1 MLNKSLLKDL
11 IYEKINGKVIYYK
24 NYELVLK
31 GKKDLE
37 EVMASSGLQVFIIKI
52 IYNFLQNLI
61 SNEFEILFGEIGVR
75 TINGWRSLDIG
86 IFETN
91 KVKNYLTI
99 NKIIDIPPK
108 VAIEV
113 DTKAESNLIDYVFE
127 KTLDLL
133 KTGTEKIIWIFT
145 KPKLILIAKKESW
158 VIKNWNEDID
168 VIENISFNLEKLLGG
183 KI

>member
-1 MLNKSLLKDL
+1 MSIDIKKENL
-11 IYEKINGKVIYYK
+11 IYERVNGKVIYYK

-37 EVMASSGLQVFIIKI
+37 EVMASSLIQAFIVRILYDYLSKCLSK
-52 IYNFLQNLI
+52 NFV
-61 SNEFEILFGEIGVR
+61 ILFNEIGVR
-75 TINGWRSLDIG
+75 TEMGFRAIDLA
-86 IFETN
+86 IFE
-91 KVKNYLTI
+91 Y
-99 NKIIDIPPK
+99 NKINPHLGSYRISSIAPK
-108 VAIEV
+108 IAIEV